1 MANNDLTNN
10 EKILVKVD
18 QNNLILIDP
27 NSTVSNGIVEPRATN
42 AENYVYYVN
51 LEADLIPR
59 TTLVSGEQN
68 TLSSVAEGTLNFLQN
83 KNSEYLDTTW
93 TDTYNPRRDSEF
105 KRADII
111 DDTGQAFG
119 IQSIDIQ
126 VRGTNFVPK
135 VTIKFVDVRGKTLFE
150 SPKNSPYQAFF
161 HQPWPIFY
169 LTVKGFYGKAMRYRL
184 HMTDFNSSYNDGNG
198 NFESVGVF
206 IGSTYAYLSDIPLK
220 GILNA
225 PYMYGIEQ
233 TKDTKTNEKTGE
245 VTKVIS
251 KTSKGYLT
259 LKSIFE
265 EYKRKGLIDDDMPVK
280 TLKEVID
287 IAKRLDPIL
296 EKKIFGEVVDMKIF
310 VASKEMSDQLR
321 RFFGQVQAWQTKNL
335 TPEFVAIPTGSD
347 DPLHR
352 HFFLTKTNNN
362 TTESI
367 IGEGKGGT
375 LESIILQNLKSLG
388 NSEIFG
394 KETQKT
400 TADFKKLSINLNQS
414 IKDIGSYYSTTN
426 GAGKVTVAIDKLFDD
441 MYKISNS
448 FQEELTKLQDGV
460 EFKMNE
466 VISGKDGIGFE
477 PTIRN
482 IVAIIL
488 ASADTYIRLLKSV
501 HLQAYN
507 VSEERKTI
515 IKGFTNESVGDA
527 IYPWPEIKKQSTGTT
542 KVLAY
547 PAESDLIQK
556 LRSDDMTLW
565 PEVQF
570 VEEYAAVSTQRTD
583 NQGGNESDTSS
594 IRFEFGDSNNEEK
607 STNRVSTFDVLP
619 GSPYSDKN
627 LDSFLYE
634 IYERSQL
641 ITLYDT
647 FNGPTLNELGKR
659 EFETIQNLTGEDYF
673 LIDILRGSQISSRE
687 RHLELMRSF
696 SPYERYPYHED
707 NQITVPYLL
716 DNSTKSFTL
725 KDYTGED
732 TVISK
737 NGEYEKLQTNLDQ
750 YISEE
755 YRSKIYPFNSDTYL
769 GYLNKT
775 TFAKTEL
782 NVGNALSVDTGKG
795 FINSPVS
802 PRSWTK
808 GNQVVTNMFNET
820 FSVENTTT
828 KLNILNTPYFHKSIY
843 EGFLSGESHGKYKSS
858 AYLLLNSLPFKDL
871 KDTIEFIDINSITPS
886 STLIPIFS
894 TDKVLM
900 SSLFREIGSTHYV
913 PYHLILK
920 WGSIY
925 HRYKEHIINNVDI
938 LSGLDT
944 PIDGDEYFD
953 NSLNLTFASSIT
965 RSSQT
970 DVGIHPRY
978 SAVYHQV
985 VNGYLYYN
993 VNDTTPTSFD
1003 NVVGTNTLFINA
1015 FDTTKGK
1022 YYNSFVDNSRFTST
1036 DLRLTILPST
1046 GTNIKRDLYLDF
1058 NDSEQFNFRVNWV
1071 DNQSSEFIVTG
1082 KTLPTPMDYFG
1093 GMSTN
1098 NEKVI
1103 DLIGT
1108 FSPDILTSFEEAFL
1122 DFSSE
1127 VIDSHTPYKK
1137 YETVYYP
1144 KFQDLLKEIVTVEKK
1159 DSDVL
1164 NTGSIINT
1172 ISLRQE
1178 ENQKK
1183 ATENILTTQNML
1195 ELTIT
1200 NPKELNPHILNG
1212 YINFNSRNLSVGEFQ
1227 ASQVSSNS
1235 KYIELYIGEDIDGNY
1250 LDFFNISNIELSEE
1264 NVFAFRPIVQIYG
1277 GYKKSGGVTTKTAF
1291 IEYLTTS
1298 IVAPQNSR
1306 QSLFLSQIYRKLPTL
1321 ERLKDKNNNLGI
1333 IKGYNE
1339 DTTIKLELYN
1349 DIKSLN
1355 DKWISGNS
1363 MGQRLL
1369 MEEFMFLDKANK
1381 DIGDELF
1388 IDLKKLIQ
1396 LGDTKNSNIDLYS
1409 TIGIL
1414 IAQTGIDMRVLPA
1427 YINFYANESR
1437 RTRVKPSD
1445 TIASVMF
1452 GKFLEVDTE
1461 YSTPKAI
1468 LQYVSGG
1475 SKHLNLSD
1483 INDKYMY
1490 KDDGVDLESAQDN
1503 PILITDPDYFNN
1515 SNLSKSNKVV
1525 AFEVSFGDQNQQM
1538 FKGISLDQKQ
1548 FKNTYESN
1556 LAMERLAKSQSGS
1569 GVLQVDTSLFDIY
1582 RTRSYSCT
1590 VTAMGNAMIQPT
1602 MYFQLKNVPLF
1613 AGAYWIVEVS
1623 HAIANNSMTTTF
1635 KGVRMP
1641 KDSLPNPKDSFIA
1654 TYRVLFDKILKRAVA
1669 KQKQIDDDLKSLA
1682 NDEGKL
1688 STVTTKDGTFST
1700 DYQSPIKG
1708 ETLLK
1713 EVGYSK
1719 FGIPFNG
1726 KDNNTTIQKIKY
1738 TGNNTANH
1746 GTWLRAR
1753 VDHIGAHLSDSNDL
1767 SLVNF
1772 AKQITVNPS
1781 KMKWSE
1787 IKGTTNTKYFFTA
1800 PYNMNVLKDSS
1811 PLFLFGS
1818 RKTTFYNPNN
1828 NLRKEIPHQSVT
1840 DQGLGPVY
1848 TDRYIEGPIDNGS
1861 RGEYGIT
1868 MSKILMKDLKLSKGD
1883 VIYFLT
1889 T

>member
-27 NSTVSNGIVEPRATN
+27 NSTVSDGIVEPRGTN

-93 TDTYNPRRDSEF
+93 TDTYNPKRDAEF
-105 KRADII
+105 KRSEII

-150 SPKNSPYQAFF
+150 SPDNSPYQAFF

-233 TKDTKTNEKTGE
+233 TKNTTTNEKTGE

-259 LKSIFE
+259 LKSIFD
-265 EYKRKGLIDDDMPVK
+265 EYKRKGLIDDDMPVR

-321 RFFGQVQAWQTKNL
+321 LFFGQVQAWQTKNL
-335 TPEFVAIPTGSD
+335 TPEFIAIPTGSD
-347 DPLHR
+347 NPLDR

-367 IGEGKGGT
+367 VGEGKGGT
-375 LESIILQNLKSLG
+375 LESIIKQNLKKLKD
-388 NSEIFG
+388 SEIFG
-394 KETQKT
+394 NETQRT

-426 GAGKVTVAIDKLFDD
+426 GGGKITVAIEKLFDD

-488 ASADTYIRLLKSV
+488 ASADTYIRLLKGV
-501 HLQAYN
+501 HIKAFN
-507 VSEERKTI
+507 VSEERKNI
-515 IKGFTNESVGDA
+515 IKGFTNESVGEA

-570 VEEYAAVSTQRTD
+570 VEEYSAVSTQRTD
-583 NQGGNESDTSS
+583 NQGGNEPNTSS

-607 STNRVSTFDVLP
+607 STNKVSTLDLLP
-619 GSPYSDKN
+619 GSVYSDKN

-673 LIDILRGSQISSRE
+673 LIDILKDSQITSRE
-687 RHLELMRSF
+687 AHLNLMRSF
-696 SPYERYPYHED
+696 SPFERYPYHED

-716 DNSTKSFTL
+716 DNSTKSYQL
-725 KDYTGED
+725 KDYTGDD
-732 TVISK
+732 TVTSK
-737 NGEYEKLQTNLDQ
+737 NGEYEKLQSNLNQ
-750 YISEE
+750 YLSDE

-769 GYLNKT
+769 GYLNKSA
-775 TFAKTEL
+775 FEKTEL
-782 NVGNALSVDTGKG
+782 NVGGVLTVDTGKG
-795 FINSPVS
+795 FISSPINPS
-802 PRSWTK
+802 SWI
-808 GNQVVTNMFNET
+808 NESQVGGNMFNKTIEIDDQ
-820 FSVENTTT
+820 S

-843 EGFLSGESHGKYKSS
+843 EGFFGGESFGKYKSS

-871 KDTIEFIDINSITPS
+871 KDTIKFDGSDEI
-886 STLIPIFS
+886 
-894 TDKVLM
+894 LM
-900 SSLFREIGSTHYV
+900 SSLFREIGSTHYI

-920 WGSIY
+920 WGSMY

-938 LSGLDT
+938 LSGLNT

-953 NSLNLTFASSIT
+953 NNLNLTFASSIT
-965 RSSQT
+965 RSSQS

-978 SAVYHQV
+978 SAIYHQV
-985 VNGYLYYN
+985 VNGYLFYN
-993 VNDTTPTSFD
+993 VNDPTPTSFD

-1046 GTNIKRDLYLDF
+1046 GTNKKRTLYLDF

-1071 DNQSSEFIVTG
+1071 NNQESEFVVTG
-1082 KTLPTPMDYFG
+1082 KTLPTPKEYFM
-1093 GMSTN
+1093 GMTNN

-1108 FSPDILTSFEEAFL
+1108 FSPDILTSFEDAFL

-1137 YETVYYP
+1137 YETVHYP
-1144 KFQDLLKEIVTVEKK
+1144 KFQDLLKEIVSVEKK
-1159 DSDVL
+1159 DGDVL
-1164 NTGSIINT
+1164 NVPSIINT
-1172 ISLRQE
+1172 IGLRQE

-1195 ELTIT
+1195 ELTIS

-1212 YINFNSRNLSVGEFQ
+1212 YVNFNKRDLSVGSFD
-1227 ASQVSSNS
+1227 ASQVGTNS
-1235 KYIELYIGEDIDGNY
+1235 KYIELYVGEDIDGNY

-1264 NVFAFRPIVQIYG
+1264 NVFAFRPLIQIYG
-1277 GYKKSGGVTTKTAF
+1277 GYKKSSGVTTKASF

-1306 QSLFLSQIYRKLPTL
+1306 QSLFLNQIYRKLPSL

-1490 KDDGVDLESAQDN
+1490 KDDGVDLESPQDN

-1548 FKNTYESN
+1548 FKNTFESN
-1556 LAMERLAKSQSGS
+1556 VAMERLAKSQSGS
-1569 GVLQVDTSLFDIY
+1569 GILQVDTNLFDIY
-1582 RTRSYSCT
+1582 RTRSYTCT

-1654 TYRVLFDKILKRAVA
+1654 TYRVLFDKILKRAIA
-1669 KQKQIDDDLKSLA
+1669 KQKV
-1682 NDEGKL
+1682 DETNAKKEGEYV
-1688 STVTTKDGTFST
+1688 TITTKDGSFST

-1708 ETLLK
+1708 ETIIN
-1713 EVGYSK
+1713 EVGYNK
-1719 FGIPFNG
+1719 YGIPFNG
-1726 KDNNTTIQKIKY
+1726 KDGDTTIQKIDY
-1738 TGNNTANH
+1738 RGNYTANH
-1746 GTWLRAR
+1746 GRWLRAR
-1753 VDHIGAHLSDSNDL
+1753 VDRVEPYLSDNNDL
-1767 SLVNF
+1767 GLSNF
-1772 AKQITVNPS
+1772 AKGLTVNPS
-1781 KMKWSE
+1781 QIKWSE
-1787 IKGTTNTKYFFTA
+1787 IKGDTNKEYFYTA
-1800 PYNMNVLKDSS
+1800 PFNMNVLKDST
-1811 PLFLFGS
+1811 PLFGS
-1818 RKTTFYNPNN
+1818 PTITTFYNPKN
-1828 NLRKEIPHQSVT
+1828 NLRKEIPHNSVLDRGPGPT
-1840 DQGLGPVY
+1840 YLDRNIQGA
-1848 TDRYIEGPIDNGS
+1848 IDFGS

-1868 MSKILMKDLKLSKGD
+1868 MSQILMKDLKLTKGD
-1883 VIYFLT
+1883 VVYFIFN
-1889 T
+1889 

>member
-1 MANNDLTNN
+1 MGNKDLSNN
-10 EKILVKVD
+10 ENILVKVD

-27 NSTVSNGIVEPRATN
+27 NSTVSNGIVEPRGTN

-51 LEADLIPR
+51 LEADLVPR
-59 TTLVSGEQN
+59 TTLVSGESN

-83 KNSEYLDTTW
+83 KNSDYLDTKW
-93 TDTYNPRRDSEF
+93 TDTYNPRVDSEF

-111 DDTGQAFG
+111 DDSGQAFG

-150 SPKNSPYQAFF
+150 SPKNSPYKAFF

-169 LTVKGFYGKAMRYRL
+169 LTVKGFYGKALRYRL
-184 HMTDFNSSYNDGNG
+184 HMTDFSSSYNDGNG
-198 NFESVGVF
+198 NFESVGSF

-233 TKDTKTNEKTGE
+233 TKTSKENEKNGE
-245 VTKVIS
+245 VTKIIS

-265 EYKRKGLIDDDMPVK
+265 EYKRKGLIDDNMPVK
-280 TLKEVID
+280 TLKEVIA

-310 VASKEMSDQLR
+310 VASKEMSEQLR

-335 TPEFVAIPTGSD
+335 TGEFKAIPSGSE
-347 DPLHR
+347 DPLNR
-352 HFFLTKTNNN
+352 HFFLVKTEGGS
-362 TTESI
+362 TEKI
-367 IGEGKGGT
+367 VGEGKGGT
-375 LESIILQNLKSLG
+375 LESIIKQNLKSLKS
-388 NSEIFG
+388 SEIFG
-394 KETQKT
+394 NETQRT

-426 GAGKVTVAIDKLFDD
+426 GDGKITVAIEKLFDD

-448 FQEELTKLQDGV
+448 FEQELTKLQDGV
-460 EFKMNE
+460 ELKMNE
-466 VISGKDGIGFE
+466 IISGEDGIGFE

-488 ASADTYIRLLKSV
+488 ASADTYIRLLKGV
-501 HLQAYN
+501 HIQAFN
-507 VSEERKTI
+507 VAEERKNI
-515 IKGFTNESVGDA
+515 IKGFSTESIGEA

-547 PAESDLIQK
+547 PAENDLILK
-556 LRSDDMTLW
+556 LRSNDMTLW
-565 PEVQF
+565 PEVHF

-583 NQGGNESDTSS
+583 NQGGNESNTSS
-594 IRFEFGDSNNEEK
+594 INFEFGDNDSEVNN
-607 STNRVSTFDVLP
+607 TNRISTLDLLP
-619 GSPYSDKN
+619 GAPYSDKN

-641 ITLYDT
+641 VTLYDT
-647 FNGPTLNELGKR
+647 FNGQTLNELGKR
-659 EFETIQNLTGEDYF
+659 EFETIQNLVGEDYF
-673 LIDILRGSQISSRE
+673 LVDVLKDSKILSRE

-696 SPYERYPYHED
+696 SPFERYPYHED

-716 DNSTKSFTL
+716 DNSTKSFQL
-725 KDYTGED
+725 KDYTGD
-732 TVISK
+732 NTVTSK
-737 NGEYEKLQTNLDQ
+737 NGDYEKLQSNLDQ

-755 YRSKIYPFNSDTYL
+755 YRSKIYPFSSDTYL
-769 GYLNKT
+769 GYLGKT
-775 TFAKTEL
+775 TFEKTEL
-782 NVGNALSVDTGKG
+782 NVGKVLEVDTGIG
-795 FINSPVS
+795 FIKSPIK
-802 PRSWTK
+802 PLSWVK
-808 GNQVVTNMFNET
+808 DGQSTNMFNQTIEIDNQ
-820 FSVENTTT
+820 S

-843 EGFLSGESHGKYKSS
+843 EGFFTSATVGKYKSA

-871 KDTIEFIDINSITPS
+871 KDTI
-886 STLIPIFS
+886 
-894 TDKVLM
+894 TDNILM
-900 SSLFREIGSTHYV
+900 SSLFREIGSTHYI

-925 HRYKEHIINNVDI
+925 HRYKENIINSVDI

-944 PIDGDEYFD
+944 PIDGSVYFD
-953 NSLNLTFASSIT
+953 NSFNLTFASSIT

-970 DVGIHPRY
+970 DIGIHPYY
-978 SAVYHQV
+978 SGIYHQV

-1003 NVVGTNTLFINA
+1003 SVVGNNTLFINKS
-1015 FDTTKGK
+1015 DTTKGK

-1036 DLRLTILPST
+1036 DLRLTLLPST
-1046 GTNIKRDLYLDF
+1046 GTDKKRTLYLDF

-1071 DNQSSEFIVTG
+1071 NNQSSEFVVTG
-1082 KTLPTPMDYFG
+1082 KTLPTPNEYFM
-1093 GMSTN
+1093 GMSGN

-1127 VIDSHTPYKK
+1127 VIESYTQYKK
-1137 YETVYYP
+1137 YETVHYP
-1144 KFQDLLKEIVTVEKK
+1144 KFQDLLKELVSVEKK
-1159 DSDVL
+1159 DGDVL
-1164 NTGSIINT
+1164 NSPSIINT
-1172 ISLRQE
+1172 IKLRQE
-1178 ENQKK
+1178 DNQKK
-1183 ATENILTTQNML
+1183 ITENILTSENML
-1195 ELTIT
+1195 ELTIA

-1212 YINFNSRNLSVGEFQ
+1212 YVGGNSRELSVGEFNV
-1227 ASQVSSNS
+1227 SQVSTNA
-1235 KYIELYIGEDIDGNY
+1235 KYIKLYIGEDIDGNY

-1264 NVFAFRPIVQIYG
+1264 NVYAFRPLVQIYG
-1277 GYKKSGGVTTKTAF
+1277 GYKKSGGTTTKVAF
-1291 IEYLTTS
+1291 QEYLTTS
-1298 IVAPQNSR
+1298 IIGPQNSR
-1306 QSLFLSQIYRKLPTL
+1306 QSLFLTQIYRKLSSL
-1321 ERLKDKNNNLGI
+1321 ERVKDKNSNLGF

-1339 DTTIKLELYN
+1339 DSTIKLELYN

-1355 DKWISGNS
+1355 DKWIAGNS

-1427 YINFYANESR
+1427 YINFYSNENR
-1437 RTRVKPSD
+1437 RTSIKPSD

-1483 INDKYMY
+1483 INDKY
-1490 KDDGVDLESAQDN
+1490 KFKGDGVNLEDTNDN
-1503 PILITDPDYFNN
+1503 PLLITDPNYFLNT
-1515 SNLSKSNKVV
+1515 NLKKSNKVV

-1556 LAMERLAKSQSGS
+1556 LAMERLSKSESGS

-1582 RTRSYSCT
+1582 RTRSYTCT

-1613 AGAYWIVEVS
+1613 EGAYWIVEVT
-1623 HAIANNSMTTTF
+1623 HAIANNSMSTTF

-1654 TYRVLFDKILKRAVA
+1654 TYRVLFDKILKSAIA
-1669 KQKQIDDDLKSLA
+1669 KQKKDELA
-1682 NDEGKL
+1682 AKKAGEL
-1688 STVTTKDGTFST
+1688 STITTKDGSFST
-1700 DYQSPIKG
+1700 DYQTPIKG
-1708 ETLLK
+1708 ETILN
-1713 EVGYSK
+1713 EVGYNK
-1719 FGIPFNG
+1719 YGIPFNG
-1726 KDNNTTIQKIKY
+1726 KDNNTTIQKIEYKGQY
-1738 TGNNTANH
+1738 SGNH
-1746 GTWLRAR
+1746 GQWLRAR
-1753 VDHIGAHLSDSNDL
+1753 VDHIDAHLSDNNDL
-1767 SLVNF
+1767 GLVNF
-1772 AKQITVNPS
+1772 AKNIVVDPS

-1787 IKGTTNTKYFFTA
+1787 IKGTTNSKYFYTA
-1800 PYNMNVLKDSS
+1800 PFNMDVLKDSTQ
-1811 PLFLFGS
+1811 LFGVS
-1818 RKTTFYNPNN
+1818 TITTFYNPKN
-1828 NLRKEIPHQSVT
+1828 NLRKEIPHNSIT
-1840 DQGLGPVY
+1840 DQGLGPIY
-1848 TDRYIEGPIDNGS
+1848 NERHIEGAVDFGS

-1883 VIYFLT
+1883 VVYFLT

>member
-1 MANNDLTNN
+1 MANNDLINN
-10 EKILVKVD
+10 ENILVKVD

-27 NSTVSNGIVEPRATN
+27 NSTVSNGIVEPRGTN
-42 AENYVYYVN
+42 AENFVYYVN

-59 TTLVSGEQN
+59 SVLVSGNNSN

-83 KNSEYLDTTW
+83 KNSDYLDTKW
-93 TDTYNPRRDSEF
+93 TDTYNPRTDAEF
-105 KRADII
+105 KRSDII
-111 DDTGQAFG
+111 DDSGQSFG

-150 SPKNSPYQAFF
+150 SPKNSPYKAFF

-184 HMTDFNSSYNDGNG
+184 HMTDFNSSYNEGNG

-220 GILNA
+220 GILNS

-233 TKDTKTNEKTGE
+233 TKDIKTNEKTGE
-245 VTKVIS
+245 VTKIIS

-259 LKSIFE
+259 LKSIFD
-265 EYKRKGLIDDDMPVK
+265 EYKRKGLIDENMPVK

-321 RFFGQVQAWQTKNL
+321 KFFGAVEAWKSKYL
-335 TPEFVAIPTGSD
+335 RPDFIILPSGSEN
-347 DPLHR
+347 PLDR
-352 HFFLTKTNNN
+352 HFYLVKDQDNGNS
-362 TTESI
+362 TEKI
-367 IGEGKGGT
+367 LGEDKSGT
-375 LESIILQNLKSLG
+375 LESIIHVHLKNLK

-426 GAGKVTVAIDKLFDD
+426 GNGKITVAIEKLFDD

-466 VISGKDGIGFE
+466 IISGEDGIGFE

-482 IVAIIL
+482 IIAIIL
-488 ASADTYIRLLKSV
+488 ASADTYIRLLKGV
-501 HLQAYN
+501 HIKAFN
-507 VSEERKTI
+507 VAEERKNV
-515 IKGFTNESVGDA
+515 IKGFTNETVGDA

-547 PAESDLIQK
+547 PADADLVHK
-556 LRSDDMTLW
+556 LRSNNMVLW

-570 VEEYAAVSTQRTD
+570 VEEYAAVSSQRID
-583 NQGGNESDTSS
+583 NQGGNESTTSS
-594 IRFEFGDSNNEEK
+594 IRYEFGDSNSEEK
-607 STNRVSTFDVLP
+607 RTNKISTFDLLP
-619 GSPYSDKN
+619 GSAYSDKN

-641 ITLYDT
+641 VTLYDT

-659 EFETIQNLTGEDYF
+659 EFETIQNLTEEDYY
-673 LIDILRGSQISSRE
+673 LVDILKDSKILSKSR
-687 RHLELMRSF
+687 HIELMQSF
-696 SPYERYPYHED
+696 SPFERYPYYED
-707 NQITVPYLL
+707 NLITVPYLL
-716 DNSTKSFTL
+716 DNSTTSFKL
-725 KDYTGED
+725 KDYTGDD
-732 TVISK
+732 TVTAK
-737 NGEYEKLQTNLDQ
+737 NGEYEKLQTNLTQ
-750 YISEE
+750 YISED

-769 GYLNKT
+769 GYLGKT
-775 TFAKTEL
+775 SFAKTEL
-782 NVGNALSVDTGKG
+782 NVGGALDVDTGKG
-795 FINSPVS
+795 FISGPIDPNS
-802 PRSWTK
+802 WMK
-808 GNQVVTNMFNET
+808 GNQVSTNMFNET
-820 FSVENTTT
+820 FSVENTSD
-828 KLNILNTPYFHKSIY
+828 KLNILNTPYFHKSIND
-843 EGFLSGESHGKYKSS
+843 GFFGTSSLGKYKTS

-871 KDTIEFIDINSITPS
+871 KDTIVFPKSPTVN
-886 STLIPIFS
+886 
-894 TDKVLM
+894 VLM

-938 LSGLDT
+938 LSGINT
-944 PIDGDEYFD
+944 PIDGSVFFD
-953 NSLNLTFASSIT
+953 NTLNLIFNGDIT

-970 DVGIHPRY
+970 DVGIHPHY
-978 SAVYHQV
+978 SNIYHQV

-993 VNDTTPTSFD
+993 VGDTTSTSFD
-1003 NVVGTNTLFINA
+1003 STVTDNVLYINR
-1015 FDTTKGK
+1015 FNTTKGK

-1046 GTNIKRDLYLDF
+1046 GTNEKRSLYLDF

-1071 DNQSSEFIVTG
+1071 DNQSGEFVVTG
-1082 KTLPTPMDYFG
+1082 KTLPSPKEYFM

-1103 DLIGT
+1103 DLLGT
-1108 FSPDILTSFEEAFL
+1108 FSPDILGSFEDAFL

-1127 VIDSHTPYKK
+1127 VIDSYSEHKK
-1137 YETVYYP
+1137 YDTVYYS
-1144 KFQDLLKEIVTVEKK
+1144 KFQNLLKELVSVEKK
-1159 DSDVL
+1159 DGDDLDSD
-1164 NTGSIINT
+1164 SIINS
-1172 ISLRQE
+1172 ISLRQA
-1178 ENQKK
+1178 ENQKEVTK
-1183 ATENILTTQNML
+1183 NILTTKNML

-1200 NPKELNPHILNG
+1200 NPKELNLHVLNG
-1212 YINFNSRNLSVGEFQ
+1212 YVNGNGRVLSVGEYNV
-1227 ASQVSSNS
+1227 SQVSANS
-1235 KYIELYIGEDIDGNY
+1235 KYIDLYVGEDIDGYY
-1250 LDFFNISNIELSEE
+1250 LEFFNISNIELSEE
-1264 NVFAFRPIVQIYG
+1264 NVFAFRPMVQIYA
-1277 GYKKSGGVTTKTAF
+1277 GYKKSGGVTTKDAF
-1291 IEYLTTS
+1291 GSYITDS
-1298 IVAPQNSR
+1298 IIGPQISR
-1306 QSLFLSQIYRKLPTL
+1306 QSIFLTQIYRKLPTL
-1321 ERLKDKNNNLGI
+1321 ERIKDQNNNLGI

-1339 DTTIKLELYN
+1339 DTTIKLELYS

-1363 MGQRLL
+1363 IGQRLL

-1396 LGDTKNSNIDLYS
+1396 LGDAKNANIDLYS
-1409 TIGIL
+1409 TIGII
-1414 IAQTGIDMRVLPA
+1414 IARTGIDMRVLPA
-1427 YINFYANESR
+1427 YVNFYANENR

-1452 GKFLEVDTE
+1452 GKFLEVDVE

-1490 KDDGVDLESAQDN
+1490 KDDSVDLESATDN
-1503 PILITDPDYFNN
+1503 PILITTPDYFLNT
-1515 SNLSKSNKVV
+1515 NLAKSNKVV

-1556 LAMERLAKSQSGS
+1556 VAMERLARSQSGS
-1569 GVLQVDTSLFDIY
+1569 GIAQVDTSLFDIY
-1582 RTRSYSCT
+1582 RSRSYTCT

-1613 AGAYWIVEVS
+1613 EGAYWIVEVS
-1623 HAIANNSMTTTF
+1623 HAIANNSMSTTF

-1654 TYRVLFDKILKRAVA
+1654 TYRVLFDKILKSAIA
-1669 KQKQIDDDLKSLA
+1669 KQKSNNTIGE
-1682 NDEGKL
+1682 NE
-1688 STVTTKDGTFST
+1688 TITTKEGTFET
-1700 DYQSPIKG
+1700 NRGGVGPKG
-1708 ETLLK
+1708 EELLK
-1713 EVGYSK
+1713 EVGYYQS
-1719 FGIPFNG
+1719 IPFNG
-1726 KDNNTTIQKIKY
+1726 KDGVQSIQKIKY
-1738 TGNNTANH
+1738 SGEHTANH
-1746 GTWLRAR
+1746 GIWYRTR
-1753 VDHIGAHLSDSNDL
+1753 VDHIADHMSDDKDL
-1767 SLVNF
+1767 GLPNYAKSLE
-1772 AKQITVNPS
+1772 VNPT

-1787 IKGTTNTKYFFTA
+1787 IKGTTSEVYFYTA
-1800 PYNMNVLKDSS
+1800 PFNMNELKDSS
-1811 PLFLFGS
+1811 SILKDGNNRGS
-1818 RKTTFYNPNN
+1818 TFFNPMNG
-1828 NLRKEIPHQSVT
+1828 LRKEFVHRSRLNT
-1840 DQGLGPVY
+1840 DDGS
-1848 TDRYIEGPIDNGS
+1848 RFIEAPCDFGT

-1883 VIYFLT
+1883 VVYFLIK
-1889 T
+1889 

>member
-27 NSTVSNGIVEPRATN
+27 NSTVSNGIVEPRGTN

-59 TTLVSGEQN
+59 SVLVSGNDSN
-68 TLSSVAEGTLNFLQN
+68 TLSSVAQGTLNFLQN
-83 KNSEYLDTTW
+83 KNSDYLDTKW
-93 TDTYNPRRDSEF
+93 TETYNPRTSGEF
-105 KRADII
+105 KRSDII
-111 DDTGQAFG
+111 DDSGQAFG

-126 VRGTNFVPK
+126 VRGTNFIPS

-169 LTVKGFYGKAMRYRL
+169 LTVKGFYGKALRYRL

-198 NFESVGVF
+198 NFESTGTF
-206 IGSTYAYLSDIPLK
+206 IGSTYAYLSDIPLM
-220 GILNA
+220 GVLNA

-233 TKDTKTNEKTGE
+233 TKDVSTNEKTGE

-259 LKSIFE
+259 LKSVFE
-265 EYKRKGLIDDDMPVK
+265 EYKRKGLIDENMPVK
-280 TLKEVID
+280 TLREVIS

-296 EKKIFGEVVDMKIF
+296 EKKIFSEVVDMKIF

-321 RFFGQVQAWQTKNL
+321 KFFGQVEAWRTKNL
-335 TPEFVAIPTGSD
+335 TPEFTIFPSGSELPTD
-347 DPLHR
+347 R
-352 HFFLTKTNNN
+352 HFYLVKGQGNGNS
-362 TTESI
+362 TENI
-367 IGEGKGGT
+367 LGEGKGGT
-375 LESIILQNLKSLG
+375 LESIIQTNLNNLKK
-388 NSEIFG
+388 SEIFG
-394 KETQKT
+394 KNTQKT

-426 GAGKVTVAIDKLFDD
+426 GNGKITVAIDKLFDD

-466 VISGKDGIGFE
+466 IISGEDGIGFE

-488 ASADTYIRLLKSV
+488 ASADTYIKLLKGV
-501 HLQAYN
+501 HLQAFN
-507 VSEERKTI
+507 VSEERKSI
-515 IKGFTNESVGDA
+515 IKGFSNESVGES

-547 PAESDLIQK
+547 PADDDLVRK
-556 LRSDDMTLW
+556 LRSNDARLW

-570 VEEYAAVSTQRTD
+570 VEEYSAVSTQRTD
-583 NQGGNESDTSS
+583 NQGGNEPNTSS
-594 IRFEFGDSNNEEK
+594 INYTFGDSNSEDKKTNK
-607 STNRVSTFDVLP
+607 ISTLDVLP
-619 GSPYSDKN
+619 GTTYGDKN

-647 FNGPTLNELGKR
+647 FNGQTINELGKR
-659 EFETIQNLTGEDYF
+659 EFETIQNLIEEDY
-673 LIDILRGSQISSRE
+673 LLVDILKESKILSKE
-687 RHLELMRSF
+687 RHVELMQSF
-696 SPYERYPYHED
+696 SPFERYPYHED
-707 NQITVPYLL
+707 NLITIPYLM
-716 DNSTKSFTL
+716 DNSTTSFKL
-725 KDYTGED
+725 IDYTGED
-732 TVISK
+732 TTTSK
-737 NGEYEKLQTNLDQ
+737 NGEYEKLQQNLDQ
-750 YISEE
+750 YLTED
-755 YRSKIYPFNSDTYL
+755 YRANIYPFNSTTYL
-769 GYLNKT
+769 GYLGKSAFTKN
-775 TFAKTEL
+775 EL
-782 NVGNALSVDTGKG
+782 NVGGVLTVDTGKG
-795 FINSPVS
+795 FINGPIT
-802 PRSWTK
+802 PNSWVKNT
-808 GNQVVTNMFNET
+808 TNMFNET
-820 FSVENTTT
+820 FSVELESS
-828 KLNILNTPYFHKSIY
+828 KVNILNTPYFHKSIY
-843 EGFLSGESHGKYKSS
+843 YGFLNTLSYGKYKTS

-871 KDTIEFIDINSITPS
+871 KDTITFDGET
-886 STLIPIFS
+886 
-894 TDKVLM
+894 VLM
-900 SSLFREIGSTHYV
+900 SSLFREIGSTQHI

-925 HRYKEHIINNVDI
+925 HRYKEQIINNVDI
-938 LSGLDT
+938 LSGLNT
-944 PIDGDEYFD
+944 PIDGNTFFD
-953 NSLNLTFASSIT
+953 NSLNLTFNTDIT
-965 RSSQT
+965 RSSQK
-970 DVGIHPRY
+970 DMGIHPYY
-978 SAVYHQV
+978 SAIYHQV
-985 VNGYLYYN
+985 VNGYLYYD
-993 VNDTTPTSFD
+993 VTVTTPT
-1003 NVVGTNTLFINA
+1003 A
-1015 FDTTKGK
+1015 FDSAVTNDVIYINRFETTKGK

-1046 GTNIKRDLYLDF
+1046 GTNKPRDLYLDF

-1071 DNQSSEFIVTG
+1071 DNQSSEFVVTG

-1127 VIDSHTPYKK
+1127 VVDTYSEYKK
-1137 YETVYYP
+1137 YETVYYS
-1144 KFQDLLKEIVTVEKK
+1144 KFQDLLKEIVSVEKK
-1159 DSDVL
+1159 DGEDLDSDL
-1164 NTGSIINT
+1164 IINS
-1172 ISLRQE
+1172 ISLKQE

-1183 ATENILTTQNML
+1183 ITQNILTTKNML
-1195 ELTIT
+1195 SLTIA
-1200 NPKELNPHILNG
+1200 NPKELNSHILNG
-1212 YINFNSRNLSVGEFQ
+1212 YSGLNGRELSFGAYNV
-1227 ASQVSSNS
+1227 SQVSANS
-1235 KYIELYIGEDIDGNY
+1235 KYIDLYIGEDIDGSY
-1250 LDFFNISNIELSEE
+1250 LEFFSISNIELSEE
-1264 NVFAFRPIVQIYG
+1264 NIFAFRPLVQIYG

-1291 IEYLTTS
+1291 GEYLSTS
-1298 IVAPQNSR
+1298 IIGPHLSR
-1306 QSLFLSQIYRKLPTL
+1306 QSLLLTQIYRKLQTL
-1321 ERLKDKNNNLGI
+1321 QRNKDKNNNLGI

-1339 DTTIKLELYN
+1339 DVTIKLELYN

-1396 LGDTKNSNIDLYS
+1396 LGDGRNANIDLYS

-1427 YINFYANESR
+1427 YINFYANENR

-1483 INDKYMY
+1483 INDKYMF
-1490 KDDGVDLESAQDN
+1490 KDDGVDLENVNEN
-1503 PILITDPDYFNN
+1503 PILITDPNYFLNT
-1515 SNLSKSNKVV
+1515 NLAKSNKVV

-1556 LAMERLAKSQSGS
+1556 LAMERLARSESGS
-1569 GVLQVDTSLFDIY
+1569 GVLQVDTSLWDIY

-1613 AGAYWIVEVS
+1613 SGAYWIVEVS
-1623 HAIANNSMTTTF
+1623 HSIANNTMSTTF

-1654 TYRVLFDKILKRAVA
+1654 TYRVLFDKILKQAIA
-1669 KQKQIDDDLKSLA
+1669 KQK
-1682 NDEGKL
+1682 NDELIANAAGKL
-1688 STVTTKDGTFST
+1688 YTITTKDGTFST

-1708 ETLLK
+1708 EEIIG

-1719 FGIPFNG
+1719 YGIPFNG
-1726 KDNNTTIQKIKY
+1726 KDDNTTIQYVKY
-1738 TGNNTANH
+1738 TGNYTANH
-1746 GTWLRAR
+1746 NQWLRAR
-1753 VDHIGAHLSDSNDL
+1753 VDHIESHLNDNNDL

-1772 AKQITVNPS
+1772 AKKITFNPS
-1781 KMKWSE
+1781 TMKWSE
-1787 IKGTTNTKYFFTA
+1787 IKGSTNAKYFYTA
-1800 PYNMNVLKDSS
+1800 PFNMGVLKDSS
-1811 PLFLFGS
+1811 PLFGE
-1818 RKTTFYNPNN
+1818 KTTTFYNPNN
-1828 NLRKEIPHQSVT
+1828 NLRKEIPHFSVT
-1840 DQGLGPVY
+1840 DTNVGNGH
-1848 TDRYIEGPIDNGS
+1848 RFIEGPIDSGS

-1883 VIYFLT
+1883 VVYFSIT
-1889 T
+1889 